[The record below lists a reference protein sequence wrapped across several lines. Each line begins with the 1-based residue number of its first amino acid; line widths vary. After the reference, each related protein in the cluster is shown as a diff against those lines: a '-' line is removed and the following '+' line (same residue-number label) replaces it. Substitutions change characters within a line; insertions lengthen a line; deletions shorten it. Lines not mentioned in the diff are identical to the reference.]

1 MVRAELCRLT
11 RGRSDN
17 SFPRPQRWCDP
28 MAGIRKRRVS
38 APAAQSSRPA
48 PVAYLFGVVLALVGC
63 GEDPALTRL
72 DKAIPNRK
80 VVVPLRGMVT
90 VDGQPGPQL
99 MVTLVPKAES
109 APSST
114 CPKTTTDEQGAFRFT
129 TYLDG
134 DGVPPGEYRVLVE
147 WLNRIGSGGWS
158 GPDKLNNLYNHLD
171 APAATVTVVEG
182 TPVADLKLELKNVN
196 RPAKQAPPY
205 QRPRTGKPIKD
216 RRGKTL

>member
-1 MVRAELCRLT
+1 
-11 RGRSDN
+11 
-17 SFPRPQRWCDP
+17 
-28 MAGIRKRRVS
+28 MADISKRRVS
-38 APAAQSSRPA
+38 ALVGQTGRPV
-48 PVAYLFGVVLALVGC
+48 PVACLFGVVLALIGC

-72 DKAIPNRK
+72 HKAIPNRK

-90 VDGQPGPQL
+90 VDGQPGPEL
-99 MVTLVPKAES
+99 MVTLVPKEELVPS
-109 APSST
+109 AT
-114 CPKTTTDEQGAFRFT
+114 CPKSTTDEHGAFRFT
-129 TYLDG
+129 TYLEG

-182 TPVADLKLELKNVN
+182 TPDADLKLELKTENK
-196 RPAKQAPPY
+196 PAKQAPRY